1 MLPGRVYKSA
11 QRLHFNHSQ
20 VPAALVLLIQAPF
33 LHSMANY
40 ALAMALLMMAS
51 SFTCSTVL
59 ATPDEERYMG
69 KEYNRDLYDWFNNAA
84 RYTPLQ
90 ANSSPCKYPYY
101 LGNSLGTNI
110 RLPKRNSELI
120 NSLLSLPKNMND
132 AGK

>member
-1 MLPGRVYKSA
+1 
-11 QRLHFNHSQ
+11 
-20 VPAALVLLIQAPF
+20 
-33 LHSMANY
+33 MANY

-51 SFTCSTVL
+51 CFTCSTVL

-84 RYTPLQ
+84 RYTPVQ

-101 LGNSLGTNI
+101 LSNSLGPNI